1 MNRESGLKGFR
12 LAVLAIVGMALMS
25 GAGALS
31 SCWLICSAISAGAGQ
46 PEADRAQADRA
57 QTDRA
62 QTDRDNGDP
71 DPSFE
76 ADPTSEPFVSE
87 PPVLEDF
94 ACDGAEGQADKTVQ
108 GQKPDRGDDS
118 EDWLFAL
125 AMIMGLAEGWT
136 DDAGGAWN
144 SCQM

>member
-31 SCWLICSAISAGAGQ
+31 SCWLICSAISAVAGQ
-46 PEADRAQADRA
+46 PQADRA
-57 QTDRA
+57 QTDRP

-71 DPSFE
+71 DTSFE

-136 DDAGGAWN
+136 DDASGAWN